1 MGVESA
7 SYTLKPMLSP
17 SDLEDF
23 DLDYFIY
30 SLRKQ
35 VPDAKHFID
44 EDGKPI
50 SAGSEWEFT
59 EDMKAFSLK
68 HPKVLIVI
76 EAAVEYDMTYES
88 RHYIKNGKAAV
99 IEPVLTWPR
108 FYEAMLA

>member
-7 SYTLKPMLSP
+7 SYTLKPMVSP
-17 SDLEDF
+17 SDLEGF

-50 SAGSEWEFT
+50 GAGSEWEFD
-59 EDMKAFSLK
+59 EDMKVFSLK

-76 EAAVEYDMTYES
+76 EATVEYDMTYES
-88 RHYIKNGKAAV
+88 RHYFKNGKAAV
-99 IEPVLTWPR
+99 IEPVLTWPA
-108 FYEAMLA
+108 FDESLLS